1 MYVKELKIS
10 DSHLDQIEHLLA
22 QSMNGI
28 HLLFDNQTIA
38 RILKVPTEHL
48 DLFHMKNL
56 DKIQELFTEFIKRET
71 LQEKHL
77 YLQSLDPQSFEMLL
91 RTYFH
96 IVDNSLF
103 SAESD
108 RH

>member
-1 MYVKELKIS
+1 VKELRIS

-28 HLLFDNQTIA
+28 HLLFDNETIA
-38 RILKVPTEHL
+38 RVLKKPTEEV
-48 DLFHMKNL
+48 DLFQQRNL
-56 DKIQELFTEFIKRET
+56 DKIQDLFTAFIQKASFA
-71 LQEKHL
+71 EKQL
-77 YLQSLDPQSFEMLL
+77 YLSSLDKESYELLL

-103 SAESD
+103 AD
-108 RH
+108 DTNRH

>member
-1 MYVKELKIS
+1 MKNLKIN

-28 HLLFDNQTIA
+28 HLLFDNETIA
-38 RILKVPTEHL
+38 RVLKTPTEQME
-48 DLFHMKNL
+48 LFHMRNL
-56 DKIQELFTEFIKRET
+56 DKIQDLFTEFLRRGT
-71 LQEKHL
+71 LAEKQI
-77 YLQSLDPQSFEMLL
+77 YLASLDPESFEMLL

-96 IVDNSLF
+96 IVDNSIF
-103 SAESD
+103 SNDED

>member
-1 MYVKELKIS
+1 MKDIKIN
-10 DSHLDQIEHLLA
+10 DAHLDQIEELLA

-28 HLLFDNQTIA
+28 HLLFDNETIA
-38 RILKVPTEHL
+38 RILKTPTESL
-48 DLFHMKNL
+48 DLFHFRNL
-56 DKIQELFTEFIKRET
+56 DKIQELFTEFVRNET
-71 LQEKHL
+71 LQEKRMWL
-77 YLQSLDPQSFEMLL
+77 ESLDSGSFEMLL

-103 SAESD
+103 AADST

>member
-1 MYVKELKIS
+1 MKDLKINEA
-10 DSHLDQIEHLLA
+10 HLDQIEHLLS

-28 HLLFDNQTIA
+28 HLLFDNETIA
-38 RILKVPTEHL
+38 RILKTPTEEKVL
-48 DLFHMKNL
+48 FDLRNL
-56 DKIQELFTEFIKRET
+56 DRIQELFSEFVRNES
-71 LQEKHL
+71 LQQMRMWL
-77 YLQSLDPQSFEMLL
+77 DSLDQESFEMLL

-103 SAESD
+103 AADEF

>member
-1 MYVKELKIS
+1 MKELSIS

-28 HLLFDNQTIA
+28 HLLFDNETIA
-38 RILKVPTEHL
+38 RILKKPTEEI
-48 DLFHMKNL
+48 DLFQVGNL
-56 DKIQELFTEFIKRET
+56 DKIQDLFTTFIQKASF
-71 LQEKHL
+71 QEKQI
-77 YLQSLDPQSFEMLL
+77 YLGTLDAESYEMLL

-103 SAESD
+103 TSD
-108 RH
+108 TIRH

>member
-1 MYVKELKIS
+1 MKELRIS

-28 HLLFDNQTIA
+28 HLLFDNETIA
-38 RILKVPTEHL
+38 RILKVPTEDNVLFHYRNL
-48 DLFHMKNL
+48 EMVQDLFTKFVQL
-56 DKIQELFTEFIKRET
+56 PTFF
-71 LQEKHL
+71 EKQA
-77 YLQSLDPQSFEMLL
+77 YLHSLDEKSFEILL

-96 IVDNSLF
+96 IVDNSLYATD
-103 SAESD
+103 SS